1 MKKMNISLAYK
12 KDKRIS
18 QARLTL
24 SEDLANFLAVNES
37 EKKVKIIYSAEDEI
51 IRISKT
57 DEETIDNIKKEEKNK
72 LIFFQTVKEIAIEK
86 TTKGNKDYYTKKL
99 FIPLP
104 IINALEITGEDSSI
118 CIIKSEN
125 ELHLIKEKNEN
136 KKKE

>member
-72 LIFFQTVKEIAIEK
+72 LIFS
-86 TTKGNKDYYTKKL
+86 N
-99 FIPLP
+99 
-104 IINALEITGEDSSI
+104 
-118 CIIKSEN
+118 SERN
-125 ELHLIKEKNEN
+125 RQ
-136 KKKE
+136 